1 MKNYK
6 ITDMKKVSLLLPVA
20 VLLFAAC
27 LSKEESLEPEPI
39 LNGRTVFLPQ
49 EEDTAVTVMLTMDD
63 SWQVRNNNSWFKI
76 RPLSGEAGENEV
88 TFTIIDANLAL
99 KEREGTFEIITT
111 AGPVEYYAV
120 QKGMPGVEAAQDAFS
135 IKASDESPRIL
146 LYTNTEYTASTD
158 ADWLSVSAI
167 EYDKSS
173 DLLMDGVHLSDF
185 QLSNIVLNAEPNPS
199 DTETRSAMLT
209 VVCGN
214 DTTEL
219 EIIQLYP
226 MDMTVDFDKTFYRR
240 SLGVRYT
247 ATWCQ
252 YCPLMA
258 EAFHMAID
266 VCGDRI
272 IPMTIHASNSDI
284 ASGLANELA
293 GFYGVT
299 GLPTGYFNMMA
310 TIDNDTDVDVVAETI
325 ISLTEE
331 AVSDFPSKTAV
342 STETSLT
349 GNVVSFSAY
358 VAFKEQKKYNIHVY
372 VMEDGIISGQ
382 KKPDGSVDNAYIHDY
397 VERIA
402 VTGLEGEPLKG
413 ADAGVVL
420 EYSTTFEIPSGTVEN
435 IDNAYLLVFVTYETD
450 GSVVSGSVNG
460 IRYNDLGMVVDN
472 VVKVPLEGKVDFAF
486 E

>member
-1 MKNYK
+1 MRNYK

-49 EEDTAVTVMLTMDD
+49 EGDTAVTVMLTMAD

-99 KEREGTFEIITT
+99 KEREGTFEIITA

-219 EIIQLYP
+219 EIIQLYQI
-226 MDMTVDFDKTFYRR
+226 DKTVDFSKTFYKR
-240 SLGVRYT
+240 SLGVRAT

-258 EAFHMAID
+258 EGFQLAMEARN
-266 VCGDRI
+266 DRLVI
-272 IPMTIHASNSDI
+272 MNIHATNSDI
-284 ASGLANELA
+284 VSGMAEDIYD
-293 GFYGVT
+293 FYNVS
-299 GLPTGYFNMMA
+299 GLPTGYFNMIA
-310 TIDNDTDVDVVAETI
+310 EIENGVSEEVAEDI
-325 ISLTEE
+325 ISLIDE
-331 AVSDFPSKTAV
+331 AVMDFPAKTAISV
-342 STETSLT
+342 ESSLS
-349 GNVVSFSAY
+349 GNVVTFSSY
-358 VAFKEQKKYNIHVY
+358 VAFKKQGDYRIHIY
-372 VMEDGIISGQ
+372 LMENGIISSQ
-382 KKPDGSVDNAYIHDY
+382 SKPNGVQDNAYVHDG

-402 VTGLEGEPLKG
+402 VTGVHGVPLKG
-413 ADAGVVL
+413 ADAGLVL
-420 EYSTTFEIPSGTVEN
+420 EYSATFEIPEGS
-435 IDNAYLLVFVTYETD
+435 IDNVEDAYLLIYITEDTMEED
-450 GSVVSGSVNG
+450 VSGTLPG
-460 IRYNDLGMVVDN
+460 IRYLNYGMAVDN
-472 VVKVPLEGKVDFAF
+472 VLKAPLEGEVEFKL